1 MNSCLLITL
10 FLCFYSSQGKL
21 FNWTLILHGTTLDPL
36 AKNSFVHRIS
46 VPTDKTFKSTTP
58 QPQSTGTDNSLLIL
72 RWMKISLIWSLCFL
86 LIFMIQ
92 NVLEKKTNQRN
103 LVANWSLIVRLIIL
117 VTDAKNCDAF
127 GSRWNAVV
135 ITIWTNV
142 VRRRCL
148 DKVFVVLWWPTSCVY
163 LLAGLSKAK
172 TYETYLIYT
181 GLARIPWLSN
191 CKPGGNPMLLLSS
204 GTGDG
209 PCRMIQNRKKNPG
222 FALIK
227 PAWCPTHIWPRDV
240 PKEIFHEGTL

>member
-1 MNSCLLITL
+1 
-10 FLCFYSSQGKL
+10 
-21 FNWTLILHGTTLDPL
+21 
-36 AKNSFVHRIS
+36 
-46 VPTDKTFKSTTP
+46 
-58 QPQSTGTDNSLLIL
+58 
-72 RWMKISLIWSLCFL
+72 MKISLIWSLCFL

-209 PCRMIQNRKKNPG
+209 PCRMIQNRKKILVLLWLSQPD
-222 FALIK
+222 ALLISDQETFPRKFFTRARFNCSLLYVSLDREVLSKENNFKRLSKAWQPWSLSCNNWNIRESLRHTFRVRSIK
-227 PAWCPTHIWPRDV
+227 AFKRANLKFFVNLII
-240 PKEIFHEGTL
+240 K